1 MNNEVRDE
9 FQQSVQRMGIER
21 KKRCSIENKNKRVF
35 QWLGRPTVSSSEM
48 SLACVARVHQM

>member
-21 KKRCSIENKNKRVF
+21 NKRCSIENKRVL